1 MQGRPTGVVAACK
14 DINLGRE
21 IQELFASPNMR
32 VNTTTDVTGTDGRTL
47 ACLAVAVVCV
57 WVILACSPVNN
68 LSAKRVLTCVG
79 LRASCLDVRRHRCGP
94 CVDVPLAGSVS
105 VHVVLTVSN
114 VWRCDQPL
122 EPCLAAYLVLLAT
135 ESALCTGMP
144 AVVAHPAPDA
154 PVAATICCRWMCV
167 TC

>member
-114 VWRCDQPL
+114 VWRSISPCSHVSLPTWCCWRLNQPSVQACQQWWRIQHL
-122 EPCLAAYLVLLAT
+122 THLLLQRYAAA
-135 ESALCTGMP
+135 G
-144 AVVAHPAPDA
+144 
-154 PVAATICCRWMCV
+154 CV
-167 TC
+167 